1 MLFLLSV
8 LTDMYINL
16 YFILSVLNVY
26 KLIMNLSLNNAR
38 QIVELLVNICDKLSI
53 LHITNSKSQLQIN
66 NTEEYIQHPDFQM
79 LIQVKDLNEE
89 DFLFFFFLKKF
100 MNEGELVGF

>member
-1 MLFLLSV
+1 MPFLLSV

-38 QIVELLVNICDKLSI
+38 QIVELLVNICDKLLI

-89 DFLFFFFLKKF
+89 DFLLVFFVCLFF
-100 MNEGELVGF
+100 

>member
-1 MLFLLSV
+1 MPFLLSV

-66 NTEEYIQHPDFQM
+66 NKNIYSTLTF
-79 LIQVKDLNEE
+79 KCSSR
-89 DFLFFFFLKKF
+89 
-100 MNEGELVGF
+100 